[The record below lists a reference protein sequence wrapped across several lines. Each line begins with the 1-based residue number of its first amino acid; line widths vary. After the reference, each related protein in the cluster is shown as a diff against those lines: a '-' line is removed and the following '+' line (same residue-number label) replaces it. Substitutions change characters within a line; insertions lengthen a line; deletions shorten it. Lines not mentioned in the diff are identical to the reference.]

1 MFGSVLGWIFAPEF
15 TASIQA
21 RYQRYHRHWRSPIAL
36 CGVVLWLLIWSVFRL
51 ESPACQWLSQNKQT
65 LYPLLRQPK
74 RQFADP
80 LRLLIQTIWLLL
92 RGAYNHKTNIAQ
104 KISKLSAALFGHL
117 STLKQR
123 LYHKINT
130 FQYYNSPLLRS
141 LSEKG
146 PWYQTNNWLTAALRW
161 GYLVIALLLAVLCIT
176 EPFGLL
182 AQLTFVIIL
191 WVMALLIRNIPGR
204 FSSMMMIVLSVV
216 ISCRYLWWRY
226 TATLNWDNGVDLFFG
241 LGLLAAE
248 TYSWLVLM
256 LGYFQAIWPLHRSPY
271 PLPANMDNWPSVDI
285 YIPTY
290 NEDLSVIRP
299 TVYAAL
305 GLDWPQEKLN
315 IYILDDGK
323 RSYLADFAA
332 EVGVHY
338 LIRDNNFHAKAGN
351 LNAAMK
357 ITNGEFIA
365 VFDCDHIPTRS
376 FLQMTLGWF
385 VKDDKLGVMQTPHHF
400 FSPDPFERNLG
411 NFRKTP
417 NENTLFYGLVQDG
430 NDTWDA
436 TFFCGSC
443 AVIRRSALEE
453 IGGFAVETVTEDA
466 HTSLRLHRHGYRSAY
481 IRIPQAA
488 GLATESL
495 SAHVGQRIR
504 WARGMVQIFRLDNPL
519 FGKGLSWA
527 QRICY
532 SNAMLHFLSGV
543 PRLVYLTAPLAFLI
557 FHAYIIYAPAVMILL
572 YVVPHMVHASLTNSR
587 IQGKYRY
594 SFWSEIYET
603 VLSWYIARPTTVAL
617 INPRKGKFNVTAKG
631 GLIDD
636 QYFDWDISRP
646 FLVLA
651 MLNLI
656 GVGFAGYRFIWGP
669 GDEMITVFVSLLWT
683 FYNLLLLGGAV
694 AVASEVKQVRR
705 THRVQITL
713 PAVVYRNNG
722 HAYPCTMV
730 DYSDGGVGIEMPQVQ
745 KFDAGETVQLMLK
758 RGTQEFL
765 FKSRVCNQRNTFLGI
780 QLEHMDLQSHI
791 HFVQCTF
798 ARADTWAMWQESYQ
812 VDQPMRSIRD
822 IFAVGLRGYK
832 QMAKQAP
839 ASVRW
844 LINALVW
851 ITEWIGTF
859 MPHTPTMSPVADPV
873 NSKQEAKS

>member
-1 MFGSVLGWIFAPEF
+1 MSSHLLLQPGPAAAI
-15 TASIQA
+15 
-21 RYQRYHRHWRSPIAL
+21 RDYYQRTHRHWRAIPAL
-36 CGVVLWLLIWSVFRL
+36 LITAGWLLLWCVLRL
-51 ESPACQWLSQNKQT
+51 EAPAWCWLRQNRRQ
-65 LYPLLRQPK
+65 LYPQLQRSY
-74 RQFADP
+74 RFADP
-80 LRLLIQTIWLLL
+80 LRLLLQTLWLLL
-92 RGAYNHKTNIAQ
+92 RGARSARPAATLR
-104 KISKLSAALFGHL
+104 LSAASARLFALLRRGR
-117 STLKQR
+117 QR
-123 LYHKINT
+123 LYHALNT
-130 FQYYNSPLLRS
+130 FPFHTHPWVQPMTQT
-141 LSEKG
+141 G
-146 PWYQTNNWLTAALRW
+146 PWHQARSKLAALWQW
-161 GYLVIALLLAVLCIT
+161 GILALALVLAILCIT
-176 EPFGLL
+176 EPFGML
-182 AQLTFVIIL
+182 AQLTFVVIL
-191 WVMALLIRNIPGR
+191 WVLALLIRNVPGR
-204 FSSMMMIVLSVV
+204 FPSMMMIVLSVV

-226 TATLNWDNGVDLFFG
+226 TQTLNWDSPLDLSFG

-256 LGYFQAIWPLHRSPY
+256 LGYFQTIWPLHRSPY
-271 PLPANMDNWPSVDI
+271 PLPSDPKLWPSVDI

-315 IYILDDGK
+315 IYILDDGR
-323 RSYLADFAA
+323 RSYLADFAR

-351 LNAAMK
+351 LNAALK
-357 ITNGEFIA
+357 KTHGEFVT

-385 VKDDKLGVMQTPHHF
+385 VKDPHMAMMQTPHHF

-443 AVIRRSALEE
+443 AVLRRTALEE

-527 QRICY
+527 QRLCY
-532 SNAMLHFLSGV
+532 TNAMLHFLSGV

-557 FHAYIIYAPAVMILL
+557 FHSYIIYAPAVMIML
-572 YVVPHMVHASLTNSR
+572 YVIPHMTHANMTNSR

-617 INPRKGKFNVTAKG
+617 FNPRKGTFNVTAKG
-631 GLIDD
+631 GLIDE
-636 QYFDWDISRP
+636 QYFDWDISKP

-651 MLNLI
+651 MLNFL
-656 GVGFAGYRFIWGP
+656 GVLFAGYRLIWGP
-669 GDEMITVFVSLLWT
+669 ADEAITVVISLLWT
-683 FYNLLLLGGAV
+683 LYNLLLLGGAV
-694 AVASEVKQVRR
+694 AVASEVKQVRK
-705 THRVQITL
+705 THRVQIRL
-713 PAVVYRNNG
+713 PAVLYRKTG
-722 HAYPCTMV
+722 HAFPCMMV
-730 DYSDGGVGIEMPQVQ
+730 DYSDGGVGLELDHPQA
-745 KFDAGETVQLMLK
+745 FDSNEPMTLMLK
-758 RGTQEFL
+758 RGTQEFM
-765 FKSRVCNQRNTFLGI
+765 FRAKVCNQRNNFVGI

-791 HFVQCTF
+791 NFVQCTF

-812 VDQPMRSIRD
+812 QDQPMRSIQD

-839 ASVRW
+839 RAIAW
-844 LINALVW
+844 LIRLTVW
-851 ITEWIGTF
+851 LTEWFSSFI
-859 MPHTPTMSPVADPV
+859 PRTPAMTLVADPV
-873 NSKQEAKS
+873 NSKQEAEL